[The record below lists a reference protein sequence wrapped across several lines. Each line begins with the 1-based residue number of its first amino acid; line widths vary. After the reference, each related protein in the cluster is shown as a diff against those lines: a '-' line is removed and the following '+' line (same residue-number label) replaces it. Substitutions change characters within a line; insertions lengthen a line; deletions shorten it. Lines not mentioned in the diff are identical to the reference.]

1 MIEKN
6 QKDFHPT
13 CNESPF
19 PKVLF
24 SEKQLKQ
31 PDFEDFMTE
40 RLSDEQL
47 MKQLAGGNN
56 RAAAVLYDRYYKNV
70 YGYFVRMTRDTEAS
84 RDLTQNVFMKVIRY
98 AQSWKEDRVF
108 AHWLFRIARNI
119 MVDYFRGARKFYD
132 LNDEPEI
139 TMRDNDDSVRAME
152 ATESME
158 FLLEA
163 MGKLPPGYRELIE
176 LNRFQGF
183 SYREIA
189 ETIESN
195 ENAVKVKTFRAI
207 QKLKEIYTQI
217 IME

>member
-1 MIEKN
+1 
-6 QKDFHPT
+6 
-13 CNESPF
+13 
-19 PKVLF
+19 
-24 SEKQLKQ
+24 
-31 PDFEDFMTE
+31 
-40 RLSDEQL
+40 

-56 RAAAVLYDRYYKNV
+56 RAAATLYDRYYKNV

-139 TMRDNDDSVRAME
+139 AMRDNDDSVRAME

-189 ETIESN
+189 QTIESN
-195 ENAVKVKTFRAI
+195 ENAVKVKIFRAI